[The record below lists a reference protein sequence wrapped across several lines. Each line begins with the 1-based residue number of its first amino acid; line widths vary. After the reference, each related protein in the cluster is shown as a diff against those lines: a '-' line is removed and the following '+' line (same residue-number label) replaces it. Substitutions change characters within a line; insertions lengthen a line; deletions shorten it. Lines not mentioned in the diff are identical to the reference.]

1 MTDTKTASGTC
12 ISPDGSLPAGNDLP
26 DVTLIGA
33 AVLDVLAR
41 PVTPEVF
48 TEGSAPASPSAET
61 P

>member
-1 MTDTKTASGTC
+1 MNTATG
-12 ISPDGSLPAGNDLP
+12 P

-33 AVLDVLAR
+33 AVVDVLAR

-48 TEGSAPASPSAET
+48 LEGSAAVRETQEDRTLAHAEE